1 MKKQAWRMKAPFRGY
16 RVAAVGMAAVLVCSF
31 CFGCGSGTGKKAGGE
46 YAGQGKP
53 EGTEGIGRIAKT
65 EVEEEREGEGGRA
78 YDGSGKDG
86 MENAQST
93 VKEDGKGES
102 RREAGEN
109 GADAQNID
117 SQNNDAQNN
126 KEGEMGKDEWKWKDK
141 KVKEAV
147 YAALGC
153 GDGEVPGKGEIEALE
168 WLRIPSA
175 QEVKTFR
182 DLEHLT
188 GLEYL
193 SLSYSYGKKV
203 SAIDLDGVMVPGLK
217 ELEISGCDLDGNG
230 LLTRLSGFP
239 QLTGLYL
246 INCGLEDISFL
257 EGLPQLTHISFYG
270 NKITDIAPLA
280 FCREL
285 VEISLAYNHISDIGV
300 IKQLEK
306 LEEAGLHGNEITSI
320 EPLRG
325 LRYLKGVNVT
335 SNQITD
341 LSPLENCI
349 QLEALGAGDN
359 RITDITPLKKLTR
372 LYNLALDYNQI
383 EDIGALEQMADMN
396 WLGLSNNRITDF
408 TPVVGMKDLFYLS
421 IFYNPGRNIGELAFS
436 VPELYL
442 GTAETENCPDE
453 KKAELEKAQ
462 QWLDKL
468 YSGEGI
474 VAEDVAFGDLD
485 GDGRE
490 DMAVTG
496 TVEADGEEKE
506 SMDFG
511 DNFRRIYVLL
521 REGKDSFLPVEPVE
535 TLAFWEGGIYGDP
548 YQGICISGG
557 KLVVETYGGS
567 NWRWGYRSVY
577 TYGNENGQMEETMEM
592 ELEHFVYTD
601 GYDWSVK
608 DYETGSRRDYV
619 IAGGQEGVMQKLL
632 IAGAD
637 EAQRDGLMKAQDK
650 VLGKMAGEK
659 GVDLPPVWFGAC
671 LPKVAADGEP
681 YAYTAHDSL
690 CNTKEKTASV
700 LEKAAG
706 EFLTDAAAVP
716 IMAYTSEEIKG
727 NYDTLAGVEVP
738 GDFYFGW
745 ADGKPVRLSYRNLL
759 LGENGAFVH
768 VLSWEEPGEDA
779 ESWAEKAVVY
789 YREDTGTFEKA
800 DR

>member
-1 MKKQAWRMKAPFRGY
+1 MREQVWKIGASFRGC
-16 RVAAVGMAAVLVCSF
+16 RAVALGMAAVLMCGF
-31 CFGCGSGTGKKAGGE
+31 CFGCGSGMGKQAGGE
-46 YAGQGKP
+46 YAGEGKA
-53 EGTEGIGRIAKT
+53 EDTEGIGRIAKT
-65 EVEEEREGEGGRA
+65 EMEGERGGEDGKVYDEDGKDGTEHAGGTVEGGR
-78 YDGSGKDG
+78 
-86 MENAQST
+86 
-93 VKEDGKGES
+93 GES
-102 RREAGEN
+102 RREAGED
-109 GADAQNID
+109 GTDAQI
-117 SQNNDAQNN
+117 N
-126 KEGEMGKDEWKWKDK
+126 KEGEMREDEWKWKDK

-153 GDGEVPGKGEIEALE
+153 GDGEVPGNGEIEALE
-168 WLRIPSA
+168 CLRIPNA

-188 GLEYL
+188 GLEDL
-193 SLSYSYGKKV
+193 SLFYSSNSNKKAP
-203 SAIDLDGVMVPGLK
+203 AIDLDFAMVPGLK
-217 ELEISGCDLDGNG
+217 VLEISGCNLEGNE
-230 LLTRLSGFP
+230 LLTRLSGFL
-239 QLTGLYL
+239 QLTRLYL
-246 INCGLEDISFL
+246 INCGIENISFL
-257 EGLPQLTHISFYG
+257 EELPQLTHISFYG
-270 NKITDIAPLA
+270 NEITDITPLA
-280 FCREL
+280 SCRDL
-285 VEISLAYNHISDIGV
+285 VEISLACNHISDISV

-306 LEEAGLHGNEITSI
+306 LEEAGLHGNEISSI

-325 LRYLKGVNVT
+325 LRNLKGVNIT
-335 SNQITD
+335 SNQIAD
-341 LSPLENCI
+341 LSPLEDCYR
-349 QLEALGAGDN
+349 LEALGAGDN

-383 EDIGALEQMADMN
+383 GDISALEQMADMN

-408 TPVVGMKDLFYLS
+408 MPIEGMKDLFYLS
-421 IFYNPGRNIGELAFS
+421 IFNNPGRNIGELAFS

-442 GTAETENCPDE
+442 GTSETEICPAE

-468 YSGEGI
+468 YPGEGI

-496 TVEADGEEKE
+496 TVEAGAEEKE
-506 SMDFG
+506 TMDFG
-511 DNFRRIYVLL
+511 DTFRRIYVLL
-521 REGKDSFLPVEPVE
+521 RDGKDSFLPVEPVE
-535 TLAFWEGGIYGDP
+535 TLPSWGGGVYGDP
-548 YQGICISGG
+548 YQGICISDG
-557 KLVVETYGGS
+557 KLVAETYGGS
-567 NWRWGYRSVY
+567 NWRWGYRNVY
-577 TYGNENGQMEETMEM
+577 TYENENGQMEETMEIS
-592 ELEHFVYTD
+592 LEHFVYTD

-608 DYETGSRRDYV
+608 DYETGNRRDYV
-619 IAGGQEGVMQKLL
+619 ITGGQEGVMKKLL
-632 IAGAD
+632 IAGVD

-671 LPKVAADGEP
+671 LPEIAAEGAP

-716 IMAYTSEEIKG
+716 VMAYTSEEIKG
-727 NYDTLAGVEVP
+727 NYDTLTGVEVP

-745 ADGKPVRLSYRNLL
+745 ADGKPVRLFYRNLL
-759 LGENGAFVH
+759 WQENGAFVH

-779 ESWAEKAVVY
+779 QEWSEKAVVY
-789 YREDTGTFEKA
+789 YREDTGMFEKA
-800 DR
+800 ER